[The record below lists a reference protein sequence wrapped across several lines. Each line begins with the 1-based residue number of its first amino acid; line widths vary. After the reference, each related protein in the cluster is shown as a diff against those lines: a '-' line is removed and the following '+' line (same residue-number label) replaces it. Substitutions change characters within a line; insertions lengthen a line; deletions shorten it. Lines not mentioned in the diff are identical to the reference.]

1 MSTLTASEVKK
12 LKTLANASKGTARSK
27 DLNTTIGS
35 IEDQYVAMPADPSS
49 DASNI
54 GTSTQTEAANAPK
67 NSPKDLVESQ
77 KPRIDEE
84 EEVSPVK
91 RRYMHGKRRRK
102 NN

>member
-1 MSTLTASEVKK
+1 MSTLTTSEVKK
-12 LKTLANASKGTARSK
+12 LKTLVNASKGTARSK
-27 DLNTTIGS
+27 DLNTTIDS
-35 IEDQYVAMPADPSS
+35 IEDQYVAKPANPSS

-84 EEVSPVK
+84 EVSPVK

>member
-1 MSTLTASEVKK
+1 MSTLTASEIKK
-12 LKTLANASKGTARSK
+12 LKTLATASKGTARSK
-27 DLNTTIGS
+27 DLNTTIDS

-54 GTSTQTEAANAPK
+54 GTSTQTEVENAPK

-77 KPRIDEE
+77 EPRIDEE
-84 EEVSPVK
+84 EKVSPVK

>member
-12 LKTLANASKGTARSK
+12 LKTLATASKGTARSK
-27 DLNTTIGS
+27 DLNTTIDS
-35 IEDQYVAMPADPSS
+35 IEDQYVATPADPSS

-67 NSPKDLVESQ
+67 NSPEDLIKGQELN
-77 KPRIDEE
+77 IEEE

>member
-1 MSTLTASEVKK
+1 MSTLTASEIKK
-12 LKTLANASKGTARSK
+12 LKTLATASKGTARSK
-27 DLNTTIGS
+27 DLNTTIDS
-35 IEDQYVAMPADPSS
+35 IEDQYVATPADPSS

-67 NSPKDLVESQ
+67 NSPEDLIKGQELN
-77 KPRIDEE
+77 IEE